1 LDTLNVIPGTIYA
14 SRRHTLTPSI
24 EVKPKSLC
32 RDQLIVEELGTE
44 LMIYDQKRNRAF
56 CLNQK
61 AALVFQYS
69 DGKTTVAGLAARLT
83 QMLGEPVGEKT
94 IQFALQSLSQDG
106 LLEPLDFPP
115 IVAAGMTRRE
125 VMQKIGVRA
134 AVALPV
140 VTALMVATPKA
151 HASGWSGGGGKHKK
165 KW

>member
-1 LDTLNVIPGTIYA
+1 MWA
-14 SRRHTLTPSI
+14 SRRTSLIPSI
-24 EVKPKSLC
+24 EVTPKSLSG
-32 RDQLIVEELGTE
+32 DPLIVEELGAE
-44 LMIYDQKRNRAF
+44 LMIYDQKRNQAF

-61 AALVFQYS
+61 AALVFQYC
-69 DGKTTVAGLAARLT
+69 DGKTTVAGIAARLT
-83 QMLGEPVGEKT
+83 QRLGEPVGEKVV
-94 IQFALQSLSQDG
+94 QFALQSLSQDG

-134 AVALPV
+134 AVALPL

-151 HASGWSGGGGKHKK
+151 HASSKSSSPPPKK

>member
-1 LDTLNVIPGTIYA
+1 
-14 SRRHTLTPSI
+14 LTPSI
-24 EVKPKSLC
+24 EVKPKSLS

-44 LMIYDQKRNRAF
+44 LMIYDQKRNHAF

-106 LLEPLDFPP
+106 LLEPLDVPP
-115 IVAAGMTRRE
+115 IVTAGMTRRE

-134 AVALPV
+134 AVALPL

-151 HASGWSGGGGKHKK
+151 HASGGNSDKHKK
-165 KW
+165 KKW